1 MPPTHKPMEIS
12 FPPKLYFLRS
22 SSHANIRILALSNC
36 WSVKSRSVYRII
48 TVTPSAFA
56 SRSLRKKITK
66 AVIPKYASVLPP
78 PVGNHSRSTICRSG
92 MSCPGC
98 PFGSIKEVSSCNKN
112 ANWKGYQLTL
122 SGLKDFPFL
131 SSVCLRW
138 SNIASLASWKARNAF
153 PSPDALS
160 FSSLMA

>member
-1 MPPTHKPMEIS
+1 MPPTHSPMEIS

-66 AVIPKYASVLPP
+66 AVMPKYASVLPP
-78 PVGNHSRSTICRSG
+78 PVGNHNRSTIWRSG
-92 MSCPGC
+92 IFCPGC
-98 PFGSIKEVSSCNKN
+98 PFGSIKEVSSCSKN
-112 ANWKGYQLTL
+112 ANWNGYQLTL
-122 SGLKDFPFL
+122 SESKDLPFF
-131 SSVCLRW
+131 SSVCLRCN
-138 SNIASLASWKARNAF
+138 SIASLASRKARKAF
-153 PSPDALS
+153 PSPVALS